1 MTGER
6 KRIAVDAMDAAW
18 AGASRVALPARPRA
32 FSPGVLLLVILVHAL
47 LAWFAHRAMQLR
59 EAARAERDSA
69 IEVRFIEP
77 DMPADR
83 APPLPDVPVVAPSA
97 SPDAA
102 PRVVP
107 PAPPPL
113 AADTSM
119 SARFIE
125 PDEPASPPPPPMKLF
140 NSDGSV
146 RLSQDIIN
154 GPRPPPRQYQ
164 PRDTSPSPQMAHQ
177 SPLPYESTRFNRAWV
192 PDGENLG
199 QKIIRKFPLAGILLS
214 GELMPKCKVYSIAKE
229 CEDQAVPQ
237 VGVDYVPDD
246 ISEDPGMPR

>member
-18 AGASRVALPARPRA
+18 AEAGRVARPARTRA
-32 FSPGVLLLVILVHAL
+32 FSPIALLIVVLVHAF

-59 EAARAERDSA
+59 EAARWERDSA

-77 DMPADR
+77 E
-83 APPLPDVPVVAPSA
+83 
-97 SPDAA
+97 
-102 PRVVP
+102 PRVAVP
-107 PAPPPL
+107 EVVPAVPAPPVS
-113 AADTSM
+113 ANTADPIAPSPPPRADNAM

-125 PDEPASPPPPPMKLF
+125 ADEPAPPPPIKLF
-140 NSDGSV
+140 NSDGSL
-146 RLSQDIIN
+146 RLSQDIVD
-154 GPRPPPRQYQ
+154 GQRPPEPQYRPRNTE
-164 PRDTSPSPQMAHQ
+164 PAPLMAHE

-199 QKIIRKFPLAGILLS
+199 QKIIRKFPLAALVLG
-214 GELMPKCKVYSIAKE
+214 GELMPKCKVYSIAKG
-229 CEDQAVPQ
+229 CEDQPQPQ
-237 VGVDYVPDD
+237 VGIDYVPDD

>member
-18 AGASRVALPARPRA
+18 AEAGRAARTEHARA
-32 FSPGVLLLVILVHAL
+32 FSPVVLLIVVLMHAL

-59 EAARAERDSA
+59 EAARLERESA

-77 DMPADR
+77 EPVDAPPTSVPEASAPAISSAPQAADIAPMIATPAPADT
-83 APPLPDVPVVAPSA
+83 A
-97 SPDAA
+97 
-102 PRVVP
+102 
-107 PAPPPL
+107 
-113 AADTSM
+113 M

-125 PDEPASPPPPPMKLF
+125 PDEPAPPPPAMKLF
-140 NSDGSV
+140 NSDGSL
-146 RLSQDIIN
+146 RLSQELID
-154 GPRPPPRQYQ
+154 GPRPVEPDYK
-164 PRDTSPSPQMAHQ
+164 PRDTRPSPLMAHE

-214 GELMPKCKVYSIAKE
+214 GELMPKCKMNSIAKE
-229 CEDQAVPQ
+229 CEDQPVPQ
-237 VGVDYVPDD
+237 VGIDYVPDD
-246 ISEDPGMPR
+246 ISEDPGMPRN